1 MDNNFNNYSNGDG
14 NFGNNMENTQNS
26 NLENEGRNAE
36 TAMPSGTANMETAMP
51 SGTANMETAM
61 PSGAAQESAAS
72 PGNVNTS
79 DYGSSTG
86 ASGSIYSYSY
96 VNQENQERNPNYYE
110 RQEESGSAQ
119 RTYTTG
125 SYGSTQPGYN
135 TDGNAW
141 NANSTD
147 TAQTANQAS
156 WTDQGAGQN
165 PNANG
170 KKAKKTKKEKK
181 PGEKKQHGFGMTM
194 AKCAA
199 LALVFGLVSG
209 TVFYGTGFAFR
220 HTSGTN
226 QAQQQA
232 TAESTDKKAETAVSK
247 GNLPATGVSTAAA
260 SSDVSD
266 VAENVMPSI
275 VSITNMS
282 SMVQPDF
289 FGRIYEEEVPS
300 AGSGIIIGQTEE
312 EIYVATNNHVVS
324 NSNQLTVNFV
334 DNQQVTAEIKG
345 TDASTDLAVLSV
357 KTKDIPSDTME
368 KIKVATIG
376 SSDSIKVGQSVVAI
390 GNAMGYGQS
399 VTTGVIS
406 ALDREVTVQDEMTGT
421 SITNDLIQTDAAIN
435 PGNSGG
441 ALLNMNGEVIGIN
454 SVKYADTQVEGM
466 GYAIPISAA
475 EPIINNLITREVV
488 DESNSAYLGVTGQD
502 VTSEI
507 SDSFGMPEGLY
518 ITMVTENSA
527 ADQAGIRKGDVLTKF
542 DGRKITSLE
551 GLSEAM
557 KYYAAGTQVEVTLQK
572 NDNGEWRE
580 ETVTVTLGKK
590 VE

>member
-1 MDNNFNNYSNGDG
+1 MENNFNHYNNGDS
-14 NFGNNMENTQNS
+14 NFGNNMESTQSS
-26 NLENEGRNAE
+26 NRQDEVRITD
-36 TAMPSGTANMETAMP
+36 TAISGST
-51 SGTANMETAM
+51 
-61 PSGAAQESAAS
+61 AQENAAVEPGNMDSAA
-72 PGNVNTS
+72 
-79 DYGSSTG
+79 DGSSTG
-86 ASGSIYSYSY
+86 SADSLYSYSY

-110 RQEESGSAQ
+110 RQEENSSAQ

-125 SYGSTQPGYN
+125 SYASAQPGYN
-135 TDGNAW
+135 TDGNTW
-141 NANSTD
+141 NANGTD
-147 TAQTANQAS
+147 ASQTANQAA
-156 WTDQGAGQN
+156 WVNQGAGQN
-165 PNANG
+165 PNAAG
-170 KKAKKTKKEKK
+170 KKVRKEKK
-181 PGEKKQHGFGMTM
+181 SGEKKQHGFGMM
-194 AKCAA
+194 MVKCAS

-220 HTSGTN
+220 YTSGKN
-226 QAQQQA
+226 QVQQET
-232 TAESTDKKAETAVSK
+232 TAESANKTADTAVNK
-247 GNLPATGVSTAAA
+247 GSLPATGVST
-260 SSDVSD
+260 STILSDVSD

-289 FGRIYEEEVPS
+289 FGRLYEEEVPS

-368 KIKVATIG
+368 KIKVATVG
-376 SSDSIKVGQSVVAI
+376 NSDSIKVGQSVVAI

-406 ALDREVTVQDEMTGT
+406 ALDREVTVQDENTGT

-454 SVKYADTQVEGM
+454 SVKYSDTQVEGM

-542 DGRKITSLE
+542 DGRKISSLE

-572 NDNGEWRE
+572 NNNGEWRE
-580 ETVTVTLGKK
+580 ETITVTLGKK